1 MTFLGSLCGKYHHLS
16 DAYPCGSEVHVR
28 TGAGTGAEGAEIG
41 GRIAVASLFIDL
53 AGDIPFHTTSEIAVR
68 KQN

>member
-1 MTFLGSLCGKYHHLS
+1 MLTSVAQKFMRGRVQGRRGQES
-16 DAYPCGSEVHVR
+16 
-28 TGAGTGAEGAEIG
+28 
-41 GRIAVASLFIDL
+41 RIAVASLFTDM

>member
-1 MTFLGSLCGKYHHLS
+1 MGPHKKVRGRHTQGEGQ
-16 DAYPCGSEVHVR
+16 VR